1 MNCRDLSEFLQD
13 YFAGEL
19 PEHVSAEFSSHLGG
33 CDNCTVFLTQYRLTI
48 EAGATVADGE
58 CADCPD
64 ELIDA
69 VLAAIRSAED
79 AQ

>member
-19 PEHVSAEFSSHLGG
+19 PDHVSAEFSGHLGA
-33 CDNCTVFLTQYRLTI
+33 CDNCTVFLAQYRLTI
-48 EAGATVADGE
+48 EAGTAVAEGE
-58 CADCPD
+58 CPDCPD

-69 VLAAIRSAED
+69 VLAALKAAED
-79 AQ
+79 AP